1 MRRDFFYTMK
11 SLCVKTN
18 NLEIIDYLQKSFE
31 NINLNNTYIS
41 IKKLKHFNNIII
53 HHTGNEYTK
62 FCAYISN
69 CITKA
74 IINYYEEDLIYNSI
88 SLNYFY
94 FNLYEKKKILEN
106 TLNLIKDENN
116 SKLRY
121 DFINNEIFKLIIS
134 GHSLYL
140 QAITNFTLSKYN
152 NYLNTQIDV
161 AVNKF
166 LIDREYLEF
175 VNILKLY
182 IKSEAENSKIDHLN
196 LIYKDKISIITDDN
210 KNIISYNDNI
220 KKARYIS
227 DISFSSNDLALNTL
241 LSLIPKSITIHLVDG
256 YYDEFINT
264 LKLIF
269 GEKVKICED
278 CDICSIYKF
287 KQIENKKL

>member
-1 MRRDFFYTMK
+1 MK

-18 NLEIIDYLQKSFE
+18 NIDIINYLQKSFE
-31 NINLNNTYIS
+31 NINLENTYIS
-41 IKKLKHFNNIII
+41 IKKMKHFNNIII
-53 HHTGNEYTK
+53 HHKGNEYTK
-62 FCAYISN
+62 FHNYISN
-69 CITKA
+69 SITKA
-74 IINYYEEDLIYNSI
+74 IIQNLEEDLIYNNI

-94 FNLYEKKKILEN
+94 FNSYEKKKILEN
-106 TLNLIKDENN
+106 TLNLLAEEKN

-121 DFINNEIFKLIIS
+121 DYINNEIFKAITCS
-134 GHSLYL
+134 HSFYL
-140 QAITNFTLSKYN
+140 QGAINFTLSKYIDF
-152 NYLNTQIDV
+152 LNSQIDV

-166 LIDREYLEF
+166 LIDKEYLEF

-182 IKSEAENSKIDHLN
+182 IKSEAENSKIEHLH

-210 KNIISYNDNI
+210 QNIISYNDNL
-220 KKARYIS
+220 KKAKYIS

-256 YYDEFINT
+256 HPDEFINT

-278 CDICSIYKF
+278 CDICNIYKQ
-287 KQIENKKL
+287 KQVENKKYK